1 MWRLKHPQNVQEL
14 SNSLVWQKKTHNLQ
28 QHQHMFTWNSLSLLT
43 LQKNN
48 KLLGIAKIKK
58 QTNQPE
64 PSPKLEQVAFQKDL
78 VLMK

>member
-1 MWRLKHPQNVQEL
+1 
-14 SNSLVWQKKTHNLQ
+14 
-28 QHQHMFTWNSLSLLT
+28 MFAWNSLSLLT

-58 QTNQPE
+58 QTNQPK
-64 PSPKLEQVAFQKDL
+64 PSIKLEQVAFQKDL

>member
-1 MWRLKHPQNVQEL
+1 
-14 SNSLVWQKKTHNLQ
+14 LVSQKK
-28 QHQHMFTWNSLSLLT
+28 
-43 LQKNN
+43 N

-58 QTNQPE
+58 QANQPE